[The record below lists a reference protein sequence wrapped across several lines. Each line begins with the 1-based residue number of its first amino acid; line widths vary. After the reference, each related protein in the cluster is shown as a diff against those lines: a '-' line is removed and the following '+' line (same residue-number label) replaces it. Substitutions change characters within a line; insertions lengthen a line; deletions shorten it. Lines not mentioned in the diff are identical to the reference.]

1 MTSAAPLPLQ
11 QHAYFGNALGLLG
24 RQVHVLALPSAAPVL
39 AVRQFGQLMTS
50 RGPIWQGGAAPSAD
64 MLRTSGLRVVNTDAP
79 DASTLTQAGY
89 RMIITPAYVA
99 ELDLSR
105 PPNVRINHAKAKWR
119 NIWRRSQDTPVV
131 IKEACFDPANHQWLL
146 DADNRQQRQK
156 RFRGL
161 PHALIS
167 AYAACHPQ
175 DVPVFVAF
183 EDDTP
188 IAAMLFLLHRPVA
201 TYQLGWTSARGRRL
215 GAHHRIIMDA
225 ATTCA
230 DRGYCRLDLG
240 NVDTDNSPGLAR
252 FKIGTGA
259 TVRPLGGTWLRI
271 PGL

>member
-188 IAAMLFLLHRPVA
+188 IAAMLFLLHRPIA
-201 TYQLGWTSARGRRL
+201 TYHLGWTSARGRQVGHQDQKENPLHRRL
-215 GAHHRIIMDA
+215 HA
-225 ATTCA
+225 AGRRHGRDGLDCRV
-230 DRGYCRLDLG
+230 RGTAERDFPAPSGRC
-240 NVDTDNSPGLAR
+240 SAPR
-252 FKIGTGA
+252 FQ
-259 TVRPLGGTWLRI
+259 GGGRQH
-271 PGL
+271 